1 MDLIGLDIGTTGC
14 KAIIFDV
21 QGKPLGQAFRDYGT
35 ICDQPAKAEQ
45 DAEAVWRLAKDALRE
60 AVLASGVKDICALS
74 VSVQGD
80 AIIPVDAQ
88 FRALHPA
95 ILGMDYR
102 SAPQAAACAEQFGDF
117 SLFQLTG
124 MRAHPMNSLAKVLFL
139 REREADVFARAW
151 KIVTYADFVLG
162 KCGGEAVIDHTMA
175 SRTMAFDLK
184 AKAWS
189 REILN
194 RLDLREDLLSK
205 AVPSGTVVGTIQR
218 SLAAEL
224 NLPPGLLL
232 VAGGHDQTCAA
243 LGAGM
248 VNAGLGLASTGTA
261 EVFSTAFEKPTLT
274 RRMFDSFYPCY
285 LHAKPG
291 MFFTFALSH
300 VGGILLRWWRD
311 QFAGVEAA
319 DARAARL
326 DPYELIIQRMPSGPS
341 PVFVVPHLNGTG
353 TPWCDL
359 DAKGA
364 ILGLNLSTTRHD
376 VAKALLEGLAFELRI
391 NLENM
396 QSCGVDIQRLAAV
409 GGAAKSALWLQL
421 KADILNRPIATL
433 RCREA
438 ACLGAAL
445 LAGVGARVYHSFE
458 EAVAQMVAA
467 DREYVPQTGLSRQYN
482 DRFAEYSRLYPA
494 LKQLNARTDPQNI

>member
-1 MDLIGLDIGTTGC
+1 
-14 KAIIFDV
+14 
-21 QGKPLGQAFRDYGT
+21 
-35 ICDQPAKAEQ
+35 
-45 DAEAVWRLAKDALRE
+45 LAKDALRE
-60 AVLASGVKDICALS
+60 AVLASGVKEVAALS

-80 AIIPVDAQ
+80 AIIPVDAG

-117 SLFQLTG
+117 PLFEKTG

-139 REREADVFARAW
+139 REREPEVFARAW
-151 KIVTYADFVLG
+151 KMVTYADFVLG

-194 RLDLREDLLSK
+194 RLELGEDLFSK
-205 AVPSGTVVGTIQR
+205 AVPSGSVVGTIRR
-218 SLAAEL
+218 SLAEEL
-224 NLPPGLLL
+224 NLPPGVLL
-232 VAGGHDQTCAA
+232 VTGGHDQTCAA

-248 VNAGLGLASTGTA
+248 VKPGLGLVSTGTA
-261 EVFSTAFEKPTLT
+261 EVFSTALDAPALN

-285 LHAKPG
+285 LHATPG
-291 MFFTFALSH
+291 MFFTFALNH

-311 QFAGVEAA
+311 QFGGMEAA
-319 DARAARL
+319 DARAAGV
-326 DPYELIIQRMPSGPS
+326 DPYEFITQRMPSGPS

-359 DAKGA
+359 EAKGA
-364 ILGLNLSTTRHD
+364 ILGLTLSTTRHD
-376 VAKALLEGLAFELRI
+376 VAKALLEGLAFELRV
-391 NLENM
+391 NLETM
-396 QSCGVDIQRLAAV
+396 QSCGMDIRRLAAA
-409 GGAAKSALWLQL
+409 GGGAKSALWLQL
-421 KADILNRPIATL
+421 KADILNRPITTL

-445 LAGVGARVYHSFE
+445 LAALGAGIYPSVE
-458 EAVAQMVAA
+458 DAVAHMVAV
-467 DREYVPQTGLSRQYN
+467 DREYVPQAGRAREY
-482 DRFAEYSRLYPA
+482 DERFAAYSQLYPA
-494 LKQLNARTDPQNI
+494 LKQFNGKHP